1 MSEPWIET
9 RLGEIADTLLGKT
22 LPKGSGKDADGYPY
36 LRNVNVQWHRI
47 TTTGL
52 NTMSFNEAERDKY
65 RLCAGD
71 ILLCEGGEVGRLA
84 LVRDDLD
91 GIYFQN
97 ALHRVRLRV
106 GAAALPEFIALG
118 LENVVS
124 GGHLDTLVTKTTIA
138 HINQAKLRSLP
149 VTLPPLSTQQRIV
162 KVIGAVDD
170 QITALDAEA
179 RALAAVLRR
188 RRADLITDDSGVA
201 VRAENAFDF
210 STGVRRTPD
219 RATGPYMTPYLR
231 SANVGYGTLDLSD
244 VLEMNYDPVERE
256 KFGLR
261 YGDVV
266 VSEGS
271 ASANAVGMPAMWRDE
286 LPGPV
291 CTQMT
296 LLRLRALEGV
306 CIPEFVFHWSMWA
319 YESRAF
325 LDIAGGTNIKHISA
339 KRAKGMIVRLPSL
352 DRQRE
357 MVAEL
362 DAMES
367 VVKATRAEAAR
378 LRDVRA
384 GLLAGLLDRTVEI
397 ESAKLEV

>member
-1 MSEPWIET
+1 MTKLTEWEPGTLDDVLEHVDVRNQDREVDLVLSVTEGRGIVPQSQVFNK
-9 RLGEIADTLLGKT
+9 RIATEDTSKYKVLQPL
-22 LPKGSGKDADGYPY
+22 DIAWNPY
-36 LRNVNVQWHRI
+36 LLWTGAIGQWLGDTAGITSPVYPVFRVRKGQNARFWGLVLEGGVLTPYFGSRAVGSI
-47 TTTGL
+47 ARRRRTTTPV
-52 NTMSFNEAERDKY
+52 FKEAPTS
-65 RLCAGD
+65 
-71 ILLCEGGEVGRLA
+71 I
-84 LVRDDLD
+84 
-91 GIYFQN
+91 
-97 ALHRVRLRV
+97 
-106 GAAALPEFIALG
+106 PP
-118 LENVVS
+118 
-124 GGHLDTLVTKTTIA
+124 
-138 HINQAKLRSLP
+138 LP
-149 VTLPPLSTQQRIV
+149 VQERIV
-162 KVIGAVDD
+162 EVISAVDD
-170 QITALDAEA
+170 QITALHAEA
-179 RALAAVLRR
+179 GGLAEVLRR
-188 RRADLITDDSGVA
+188 RRADLFTDDSVEA
-201 VRAENAFDF
+201 VRAEHVFDF

-325 LDIAGGTNIKHISA
+325 LDVAGGTNIKHISA
-339 KRAKGMIVRLPSL
+339 KRAKGMTVRLPSL

-357 MVAEL
+357 MVIEL

-384 GLLAGLLDRTVEI
+384 GLMAGLLDRTIEI